1 MGRNYQLQVNVPPN
15 KDGLIDD
22 KDVKVLE
29 EFGQYEFS
37 SLVLLF
43 LAGLM
48 SPSRSMRPSRLPRSL
63 PPRML
68 TSVPL

>member
-29 EFGQYEFS
+29 EFGQYEC
-37 SLVLLF
+37 
-43 LAGLM
+43 
-48 SPSRSMRPSRLPRSL
+48 SPPSYGS
-63 PPRML
+63 
-68 TSVPL
+68 